1 MIGAILLQ
9 IILIAL
15 NAVFACAE
23 IAVVSMSSARL
34 RQLSDEGDRRAQRLG
49 SLTAVPA
56 RFLATIQV
64 AITLAGFLG
73 SAYAADNFAV
83 PLVSWLLR
91 LGVPL
96 RQSVLQSVC
105 VFVITLIIAYFSI
118 VFGELVP
125 KRIAMHK
132 TEPIALALAGL
143 LSVVSVAFKPLV
155 WLLTASTNGVLRLLH
170 ISAEEEDEVTEE
182 EIRLMV
188 SAGSERG
195 VLAAG
200 EGELIQNVFELDDI
214 SVEEICTHRVDVV
227 GLYLEDSPEEW
238 DRVIRGSSFSYYPVF
253 GETMDD
259 IEGVLSAKAYFRLSG
274 AGREQVMAGAVK
286 KPYLVP
292 DWTRADTLL
301 RSMQRTGN
309 HFAVLIEEYG
319 GLSGIVTLH
328 DLIEVLLGD
337 FPAPDGAPRRDEIA
351 RLDDHSWE
359 IAGMAPLDEVSQAVG
374 VPLPED
380 ADYETFGGFL
390 CAVLGEIPADGET
403 LSLQTHGLQVDILQ
417 VDDHRIERTRVTR
430 LDAPPDEAG
439 AE

>member
-9 IILIAL
+9 VILIAL

-34 RQLSDEGDRRAQRLG
+34 RQLSDEGNRHAQRLS

-96 RQSVLQSVC
+96 RQSVLQSAC
-105 VFVITLIIAYFSI
+105 VFVITLVIAYFSI

-132 TEPIALALAGL
+132 TESIALALAGV

-170 ISAEEEDEVTEE
+170 ISAQEEEEVTEE

-337 FPAPDGAPRRDEIA
+337 FQTPDGAPRRDEIV
-351 RLDDHSWE
+351 RLDDGSWE
-359 IAGMAPLDEVSQAVG
+359 VAGMAPLDEVSQALE

-390 CAVLGEIPADGET
+390 CAALGEIPADGET
-403 LSLQTHGLQVDILQ
+403 LSLRTHGLQVDILQ